1 MIQIF
6 NTIIKVL
13 LQQLADI
20 LYFYIYF
27 CCCLSSYDY
36 KLHVWYIQTSFLK
49 SLWSVKPNKWH
60 KFFSTKIHLFS
71 LTQTTGQV
79 IKLYYVEQ
87 YITHKHIHD
96 TIVAHYFWHHWNLY
110 DVPHVTEKKKIRIH
124 FSSKGLLLFISKT
137 ISFEIFSFI
146 ILTNLHRTF
155 GCLLLF
161 WKMCTCFVTLYFFL
175 WSHYWQLAVR
185 LVYLCAMS
193 HRAKS
198 SQNDNCK
205 IIYCVSVVFHIIF
218 I

>member
-6 NTIIKVL
+6 DTIIKVL
-13 LQQLADI
+13 LQQLADT

-36 KLHVWYIQTSFLK
+36 KLHVWYLQTSFLK

-110 DVPHVTEKKKIRIH
+110 DVPHVTEKKKLESIFHQKGYCYLFQRQLVLI
-124 FSSKGLLLFISKT
+124 SSHS
-137 ISFEIFSFI
+137 
-146 ILTNLHRTF
+146 
-155 GCLLLF
+155 LF
-161 WKMCTCFVTLYFFL
+161 WLICTEHLDASYSFG
-175 WSHYWQLAVR
+175 
-185 LVYLCAMS
+185 
-193 HRAKS
+193 K
-198 SQNDNCK
+198 
-205 IIYCVSVVFHIIF
+205 CVHVL
-218 I
+218 